1 MLEVS
6 LWHQGL
12 IVWQLSLIE
21 ATLPVVE
28 FMLFVVDPLPER
40 RKAVS
45 TDPAFSSLL
54 TVDSILNTVLV

>member
-28 FMLFVVDPLPER
+28 FMLFVVDPLSER

-45 TDPAFSSLL
+45 IDPALSSLV
-54 TVDSILNTVLV
+54 TIDSFLNTVLV